1 MFYLEILQAP
11 GSIGPSRWEN
21 PRHSPDGNINGIFR
35 VSFCSFHFSA
45 TRSRGVGWSV
55 HRHPQDPNFSPFFLK
70 KKQPPQPSERLC
82 CLTCNLGISSLS
94 FPSCCS
100 LPNNQQLNPAF
111 LPHFYCFL
119 GYKRF
124 HLLMHVP
131 VSPLPRRGLVP
142 WCSEHR
148 DGDRGTSLV
157 CRPRC
162 HQASPC
168 PRWIFGLR
176 VGFFCARVVCARLRI
191 PLLPFNWCC

>member
-1 MFYLEILQAP
+1 MLFPFLCHQIPWCWL
-11 GSIGPSRWEN
+11 
-21 PRHSPDGNINGIFR
+21 
-35 VSFCSFHFSA
+35 VSA
-45 TRSRGVGWSV
+45 QTPTRS
-55 HRHPQDPNFSPFFLK
+55 QFFSFFK
-70 KKQPPQPSERLC
+70 KNKPSPQPSERLC

-94 FPSCCS
+94 SPHRCS
-100 LPNNQQLNPAF
+100 LSNDRQLNPAF
-111 LPHFYCFL
+111 LPHFYRFL

-131 VSPLPRRGLVP
+131 ASPRRGLVP

-157 CRPRC
+157 CPPRC

-176 VGFFCARVVCARLRI
+176 VGIFCARVVCARLRTRFSRSTGAVK
-191 PLLPFNWCC
+191 PPQKRATRAAPCFLCFSLHSLY

>member
-1 MFYLEILQAP
+1 MALPGGKTQDIPQMGILMGFL
-11 GSIGPSRWEN
+11 GSVFALSISLPPDPVVLIGQCTDTHKIP
-21 PRHSPDGNINGIFR
+21 IFLL
-35 VSFCSFHFSA
+35 
-45 TRSRGVGWSV
+45 
-55 HRHPQDPNFSPFFLK
+55 FFFK

-111 LPHFYCFL
+111 LPHFYRFL